1 MLLARK
7 NTKQYYGWLGEE
19 MIGVHM
25 FSGSIVAL
33 VTPMQSNGEIDIA
46 TLERLINWHLDQKT
60 DGIFVTSTTG
70 ETPTLTSAEQ
80 LNIIRTTVK
89 QVAGRVPVF
98 AGTGTNCTSTSIEN
112 TRIAMEAGV
121 DACILVTPYYN
132 KPTQQGLIE
141 HFTAVAKANPV
152 PILLYNVPGRTGCDL
167 LPESVA
173 RLAEVANIV
182 GIKECMGVERATKLL
197 EYCGDKIDLFS
208 GNDDDAF
215 ETMKLGY
222 KGVISVTANVA
233 PKLMHE
239 FCAAMLSTHYDK
251 GQEIYQILS
260 GLHRQLF
267 AEPNPIPVKWALQ
280 HMGLIPPGIRLPL
293 TPLSEQYH
301 AAVITALRQAEN
313 IH

>member
-1 MLLARK
+1 
-7 NTKQYYGWLGEE
+7 
-19 MIGVHM
+19 M

-33 VTPMQSNGEIDIA
+33 VTPMHSNGELDIA
-46 TLERLINWHLDQKT
+46 TLERLIEWHLNEKT

-80 LNIIRTTVK
+80 LNIIRTTVTK
-89 QVAGRVPVF
+89 VEGRVPVF
-98 AGTGTNCTSTSIEN
+98 AGTGTNCTRTTIEN
-112 TRIAMEAGV
+112 TRLAMEAGV
-121 DACILVTPYYN
+121 DACVIVTPYYN
-132 KPTQQGLIE
+132 KPTQQGLVE
-141 HFTAVAKANPV
+141 HFSAVAKANHV

-173 RLAEVANIV
+173 QLAKISNIV
-182 GIKECMGVERATKLL
+182 GIKECMGVDRAKKLL
-197 EYCGDKIDLFS
+197 EFCGNKMNLFS

-215 ETMKLGY
+215 DTMKLGY

-239 FCAAMLSTHYDK
+239 FTACMLSGQHNE
-251 GQEIYQILS
+251 GQEKYQLLS

-267 AEPNPIPVKWALQ
+267 AEPNPIPVKWTLQ
-280 HMGLIPPGIRLPL
+280 HMGLISSGIRLPL

-301 AAVITALRQAEN
+301 AAVVTALQQAEN
-313 IH
+313 K